1 MWLRFDKKIGYV
13 AKSGLIK
20 KLLSGYIIVLMLFS
34 LFSMAFMATAG
45 AKEILPKISDDD
57 DPVVVDDDP
66 VDDDPVVVD
75 DDPVDDDPVDDDPV
89 VVDDDP
95 VDDDPVVVDDDPVDD
110 DPVVVDDDPVVVDDD
125 PVVEAESE
133 KDNIKI
139 ETVLGNISKGKK
151 TEVIS
156 ENYMET
162 DVYSVSFTPSID
174 LKGVKLTVST
184 LEYKPEEIMEI
195 PTKNNSVYVYQYLD
209 IKLTA
214 DDEYIEEDGI
224 ESMRFEFKVKWSWIN
239 ENNIDKKTILL
250 VRYHDTEWQN
260 LTTTYLG
267 ENDTY
272 VYYEAETPGLSTF
285 AVVGS
290 ELVESSASYVEEVP
304 EMPWILNM
312 GIIASSS
319 TMLFVVIFKA
329 RYIYFDEEEQ
339 GTKGSKKRLSRKF
352 R

>member
-1 MWLRFDKKIGYV
+1 MWLRFDKKIGYIT
-13 AKSGLIK
+13 KSGLIK
-20 KLLSGYIIVLMLFS
+20 KLLSGYIVVLILLMS
-34 LFSMAFMATAG
+34 FSMIFIATTG
-45 AKEILPKISDDD
+45 AD
-57 DPVVVDDDP
+57 
-66 VDDDPVVVD
+66 
-75 DDPVDDDPVDDDPV
+75 
-89 VVDDDP
+89 
-95 VDDDPVVVDDDPVDD
+95 
-110 DPVVVDDDPVVVDDD
+110 
-125 PVVEAESE
+125 EAEKE
-133 KDNIKI
+133 AEKEVDEAEKEAKDNIKI

-156 ENYMET
+156 ENYKET

-174 LKGVKLTVST
+174 LKKVKLTVAK
-184 LEYKPEEIMEI
+184 LKYKPEEIIEI
-195 PTKNNSVYVYQYLD
+195 PIKNNSVYAYLD

-214 DDEYIEEDGI
+214 DDVYIEEDGL
-224 ESMRFEFKVKWSWIN
+224 ESMRFIFEVKWSWIN

-260 LTTTYLG
+260 LTTTCLG

-290 ELVESSASYVEEVP
+290 ELIESSASYVEEAP
-304 EMPWILNM
+304 EVPWILNM

-319 TMLFVVIFKA
+319 TMLFVVLFKA
-329 RYIYFDEEEQ
+329 RYIYLDEED

>member
-1 MWLRFDKKIGYV
+1 MWLRFDKKIGYI
-13 AKSGLIK
+13 AKSRLIK
-20 KLLSGYIIVLMLFS
+20 KLLSGYIVVLILLVS
-34 LFSMAFMATAG
+34 FSMIFIATIG
-45 AKEILPKISDDD
+45 AQENLPKISDGDGD
-57 DPVVVDDDP
+57 AKLPVVKDPVVK
-66 VDDDPVVVD
+66 DPVVK
-75 DDPVDDDPVDDDPV
+75 
-89 VVDDDP
+89 
-95 VDDDPVVVDDDPVDD
+95 
-110 DPVVVDDDPVVVDDD
+110 D
-125 PVVEAESE
+125 PVVEAEKE
-133 KDNIKI
+133 AKDNIKI

-156 ENYMET
+156 ENYKEI

-174 LKGVKLTVST
+174 LKKVKLTVAK
-184 LEYKPEEIMEI
+184 LKYKPEEIIEI
-195 PTKNNSVYVYQYLD
+195 PIKNNSVYAYLD

-214 DDEYIEEDGI
+214 DDVYIEEYEL
-224 ESMRFEFKVKWSWIN
+224 ESMRFIFEVKRSWIN

-290 ELVESSASYVEEVP
+290 ELIESSASYVEEAP
-304 EMPWILNM
+304 EVPWILNM

-319 TMLFVVIFKA
+319 TMLFVVLFKA
-329 RYIYFDEEEQ
+329 RYIYLDEED
-339 GTKGSKKRLSRKF
+339 GIKDSKKELSRKF